1 MKPLES
7 AATPGVVKVISEL
20 IDDETLSSGIF
31 ENKLRSTS
39 VCAVGV
45 FSRRSAD
52 PASTVT
58 VSLAPLSRNAIF
70 SSTGT
75 EDRTSTS
82 CEEIGRAS
90 CRERGQTWF
99 SQAE

>member
-58 VSLAPLSRNAIF
+58 VSLAPLSRIARGLHWRF
-70 SSTGT
+70 PPEKQEARQRT
-75 EDRTSTS
+75 ENIYSL
-82 CEEIGRAS
+82 AS
-90 CRERGQTWF
+90 QILPINLPL
-99 SQAE
+99 